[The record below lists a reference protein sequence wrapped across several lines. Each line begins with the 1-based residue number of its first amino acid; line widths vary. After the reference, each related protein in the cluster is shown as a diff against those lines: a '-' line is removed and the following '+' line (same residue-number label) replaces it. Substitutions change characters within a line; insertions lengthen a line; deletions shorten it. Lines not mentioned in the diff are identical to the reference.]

1 MLWLLVVACCAKPRT
16 CPPVERVIVRVQSVP
31 CLQQKPPAR
40 VEGSDAQL
48 AQAYVEL
55 ERFVRMYVVPACGE

>member
-1 MLWLLVVACCAKPRT
+1 MLLALLLCCRSPLV

-55 ERFVRMYVVPACGE
+55 